1 MVARALALETE
12 HEVCE
17 QAHVIEVVPTRGC
30 DERVSC
36 EQLVRLLAVVIE
48 RVLVRGRLLEQQRA
62 AQRAARVRDVE
73 RRAAVRV
80 DARDGDAVV

>member
-30 DERVSC
+30 GEAS
-36 EQLVRLLAVVIE
+36 QL
-48 RVLVRGRLLEQQRA
+48 
-62 AQRAARVRDVE
+62 
-73 RRAAVRV
+73 
-80 DARDGDAVV
+80 